1 MFTLVL
7 VIGLYSSGLNPSG
20 VTSQKIPDYKTY
32 DECQSAAPKAKRGE
46 TITILSYCIPQPADK
61 TKV

>member
-32 DECQSAAPKAKRGE
+32 DACQRAAPNAKPGE
-46 TITILSYCIPQPADK
+46 TLTILTYCIPQPADK
-61 TKV
+61 TEA

>member
-7 VIGLYSSGLNPSG
+7 VIGLYSSG

-61 TKV
+61 TKA

>member
-7 VIGLYSSGLNPSG
+7 VIGLYTGG
-20 VTSQKIPDYKTY
+20 ITSQKIPDYKTY
-32 DECQSAAPKAKRGE
+32 DECQNAAPKAKRGE

-61 TKV
+61 AKT

>member
-32 DECQSAAPKAKRGE
+32 DECQSAAPKAKCGE
-46 TITILSYCIPQPADK
+46 TITILSYCIPQPVM
-61 TKV
+61 TPTY